1 MSLKTATSINIIK
14 ANPENALKYNAI
26 FIQLKINAKEPNIL
40 TIKASLSNQYIIF
53 IAIYGPIVKINN
65 ISI

>member
-14 ANPENALKYNAI
+14 ANPENALKYNAT

-40 TIKASLSNQYIIF
+40 TINSFIIEL
-53 IAIYGPIVKINN
+53 IYHIYCN
-65 ISI
+65 IWSHC